1 MIGDA
6 TAEHYGRGPAHPLAI
21 GPTGGVQESAGVA
34 RVEQSIRIILG
45 TQHGERI
52 MRPDFGADLA
62 SLAFAANTTD
72 AANLARHLVETA
84 LARWEPRI
92 EVVDVE
98 VANRVAASTLVVTVA
113 YRLVGAADV
122 RHVVTAVPLEVA
134 G

>member
-1 MIGDA
+1 MTGDP
-6 TAEHYGRGPAHPLAI
+6 TAEYYGRGPAHPLAI
-21 GPTGGVQESAGVA
+21 GPTGGVQESSGFA

-62 SLAFAANTTD
+62 SLAFAGNTSDTG
-72 AANLARHLVETA
+72 NLARHLVETA
-84 LARWEPRI
+84 LSRWEPRI
-92 EVVDVE
+92 EVVDVQ
-98 VANRVAASTLVVTVA
+98 VAAVVDAATLVVTVA

-122 RHVVTAVPLEVA
+122 RRVVMAVPTEVA